1 MKTKLLIEQ
10 HFHGAFGIDFNKA
23 SVDDV
28 LFLSKEILKCGIGGI
43 FPTIVTDTI
52 ENTKRQIGI
61 IKKAA
66 EKQAKYG
73 AQEKMSKIFG
83 VHLEGIFLNPT
94 KKGIHNP
101 KHFLAPTI
109 ENYKLIEDDF
119 IKIQTLA
126 PELCCTPRPLRERE
140 EFQLEQNAKVRNSG
154 EGSPLD
160 QSLQASNLNN
170 PENNLI
176 SYLNSKGI
184 KTQAGHCVGGDLSGC
199 TGATHLFNAMSEI
212 SHRSKSTVLSALIDD
227 NIYTEIIADG
237 VHVSDE
243 ALRLTFKA
251 KPANKIILISDCL
264 PIAKSDLKE
273 MTFAD
278 EKITFDGEKATS
290 KEGTLA
296 GSTKLLPEII
306 KRLGKL
312 GLFNPQFIENP
323 YDYHGIN
330 LDGSVE
336 WDEEFNITKVVF

>member
-28 LFLSKEILKCGIGGI
+28 LFLSKEILKYGIGGI

-66 EKQAKYG
+66 EKQATYSPK
-73 AQEKMSKIFG
+73 EKMSKIFG
-83 VHLEGIFLNPT
+83 VHLEGIFLNPA

-126 PELCCTPRPLRERE
+126 PEFAEKD
-140 EFQLEQNAKVRNSG
+140 F
-154 EGSPLD
+154 
-160 QSLQASNLNN
+160 LN
-170 PENNLI
+170 
-176 SYLNSKGI
+176 YLGNKGI

-212 SHRSKSTVLSALIDD
+212 SHRGKSTVLSALIDD

-243 ALRLTFKA
+243 ALRLTFKS
-251 KPANKIILISDCL
+251 KTANKIILISDCL

-290 KEGTLA
+290 KEGTIA
-296 GSTKLLPEII
+296 GSTKLLPDII
-306 KRLGKL
+306 KRLGQI
-312 GLFNPQFIENP
+312 GLFNPKFIENP
-323 YDYHGIN
+323 YNYHGIS

-336 WDEEFNITKVVF
+336 WDEEFNIQNISF